1 MLTVSV
7 EEHRTRLRAVAFR
20 LLGSYDE
27 ADAALMA
34 AGSRLTGSEADLDAL
49 ARVCLDLLRS
59 REARREP
66 GDRTNR
72 PPGPEDPR
80 GPEEAVLDTMPP
92 SERLAFVL
100 HDAFGVPN
108 EEIAPV
114 VDLTPAATR
123 QLVARAR
130 RRVQGTEE
138 MPEPDPARQQEAV
151 AAFLEAAR
159 ADDTEALLALMD
171 PDVVLRADA
180 EAVRTGTEPA
190 HGAYAVARSLAGRTR
205 EARLALVDG
214 AAGLVRSAPDGGP
227 EAVFAFT
234 VLDGRITAVDVLA
247 ARDTLDALALTG
259 PA

>member
-27 ADAALMA
+27 ADEALTA
-34 AGSRLTGSEADLDAL
+34 AGPRLTGAAADLDAL
-49 ARVCLDLLRS
+49 ARVCLDRLRS
-59 REARREP
+59 REAGRAP
-66 GDRTNR
+66 GRAAHR
-72 PPGPEDPR
+72 PPRQEDR
-80 GPEEAVLDTMPP
+80 QEPEEAVLATMPP

-100 HDAFGVPN
+100 HDAFGVPH

-114 VDLTPAATR
+114 VELTPAATR

-130 RRVQGTEE
+130 RRVEGTEE
-138 MPEPDPARQQEAV
+138 MPEPDLARQREVV
-151 AAFLEAAR
+151 AAFLAAAR

-180 EAVRTGTEPA
+180 EAVRAGAAPA
-190 HGAYAVARSLAGRTR
+190 HGARAVARSLTGQAR
-205 EARLALVDG
+205 EARPALVDG
-214 AAGLVRSAPDGGP
+214 AAGLVRSTPDGGP
-227 EAVFAFT
+227 EAVLAFT

-247 ARDTLDALALTG
+247 ARDTLKGLDLE

>member
-27 ADAALMA
+27 ADEALRA
-34 AGSRLTGSEADLDAL
+34 AGPRLTGAEADLGTV
-49 ARVCLDLLRS
+49 ARVCLERLRS
-59 REARREP
+59 RASRRRP
-66 GDRTNR
+66 GPGANR
-72 PPGPEDPR
+72 PAPPGDPR
-80 GPEEAVLDTMPP
+80 GREEAVLDTMPP

-100 HDAFGVPN
+100 HDAFGVPH
-108 EEIAPV
+108 EEIASV
-114 VDLTPAATR
+114 VDLTPAAAR

-138 MPEPDPARQQEAV
+138 MPAPDPARLREV
-151 AAFLEAAR
+151 VTAFLAAAR

-171 PDVVLRADA
+171 PDVVLRADS

-190 HGAYAVARSLAGRTR
+190 HGAPAVARSLAGLAR
-205 EARLALVDG
+205 EARPVLVDG
-214 AAGLVRSAPDGGP
+214 AAGLVRQAPDGGP
-227 EAVFAFT
+227 GAVLAFT

-247 ARDTLDALALTG
+247 DRHTLAALALTG
-259 PA
+259 PT